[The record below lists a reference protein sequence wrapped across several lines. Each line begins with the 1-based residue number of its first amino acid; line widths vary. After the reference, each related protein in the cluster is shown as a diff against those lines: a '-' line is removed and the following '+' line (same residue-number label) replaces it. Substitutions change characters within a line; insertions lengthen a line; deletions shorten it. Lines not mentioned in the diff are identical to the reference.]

1 MRNKNFLHELQD
13 PTNYNILTKRRFSGT
28 SCFRG
33 HGRRNGERRRK
44 SVRGC
49 IVSPDLSVLNLVI
62 VKQGLFHGSVFCHTN
77 SRIPSF
83 LSFVMFVSFIFGFAP
98 QSSRLSKFEW
108 ILGCTGAFLQL
119 SFGNLSLPL
128 VEVFFLIFPG

>member
-1 MRNKNFLHELQD
+1 MRNKNLLHELQD

-33 HGRRNGERRRK
+33 YGRRDGERRRK

-62 VKQGLFHGSVFCHTN
+62 VKQGMFHCSVPCH
-77 SRIPSF
+77 
-83 LSFVMFVSFIFGFAP
+83 
-98 QSSRLSKFEW
+98 
-108 ILGCTGAFLQL
+108 
-119 SFGNLSLPL
+119 SLWSLWFPIC
-128 VEVFFLIFPG
+128 EVWLYYWLCPPIQQ